1 MQRILERYGM
11 GIVVGSAVT
20 VGLLYLMQAAISND
34 QVPLNDP
41 PGFEIVEVVRIL
53 EDIEPIRKPP
63 KEKPPP
69 PPDEMPPDI
78 PFTKPDIGGTDW
90 TNVVIEP
97 EGPTDTGTDFGGY
110 SSDGDYLPIVK
121 VQPKYPGRPLQRGIE
136 GYVIV
141 QFTVTEKGTVV
152 DPVVVEAD
160 PPGMFDRAAINA
172 AMKFKYKPRVVDGKP
187 IRVSGVKN
195 KIVFELED

>member
-1 MQRILERYGM
+1 MQRILERFGV

-41 PGFEIVEVVRIL
+41 PEFELVEFVRIL
-53 EDIEPIRKPP
+53 EDVEPIRNPP
-63 KEKPPP
+63 KERPPP

-78 PFTKPDIGGTDW
+78 PFAKPAIGGTVW
-90 TNVVIEP
+90 TPVVIEP
-97 EGPTDTGTDFGGY
+97 QGPGDSGTKFGGY
-110 SSDGDYLPIVK
+110 SSDGEYLPIVK
-121 VQPKYPGRPLQRGIE
+121 VQPKYPSKPLQRGIE

-141 QFTVTEKGTVV
+141 QFTVTERGTVV
-152 DPVVVEAD
+152 DPVVVESD

-172 AMKFKYKPRVVDGKP
+172 ALKFKYKPRVVDGKP

-195 KIVFELED
+195 RIVFELED